1 MTTLSMVQ
9 SGWIDLVDRLKR
21 KNSSVMG
28 FVRSSLRKRSKPYQP
43 FAGIHR
49 ACMTSL
55 CLPRGTHF
63 RRLSRPSEAAM
74 RDAQARFL
82 SCCGDHVL
90 PGCSGGGRRRDRR
103 QGAAGG
109 VVRGRRLGRVV
120 LLAQHIGLAG
130 GDKTVCVG
138 GFHKIGAPA
147 GLRNLH
153 RNRHRTALPTQ
164 PPWRCNGCRRQSGS
178 HAPADCLRSIP
189 SPAPGAR
196 WNARG

>member
-1 MTTLSMVQ
+1 
-9 SGWIDLVDRLKR
+9 
-21 KNSSVMG
+21 MG
-28 FVRSSLRKRSKPYQP
+28 FVRSSLRKLSKPCQS
-43 FAGIHR
+43 FAGIHW

-90 PGCSGGGRRRDRR
+90 PGCSGGGRRRDRW
-103 QGAAGG
+103 QGPAGG

-120 LLAQHIGLAG
+120 LLAEYIGLALWRQSRLRRWLPQNRR
-130 GDKTVCVG
+130 
-138 GFHKIGAPA
+138 ASRPQEPA
-147 GLRNLH
+147 QEPSPH
-153 RNRHRTALPTQ
+153 RASNS

-196 WNARG
+196 WNAPGWQVLRRHAGCRASPATGAAAAAG